1 MSQIKIN
8 ESCKNSIQFQNSEQG
23 GIKTDQDNLIQE
35 LVIEESLNYQK
46 EQILNLGSDTPYKDE
61 QFT

>member
-46 EQILNLGSDTPYKDE
+46 EQILNLGFDTPYKDE